1 MGSPSP
7 VLPPVSFQGTEVGN
21 RVGTGTGTG
30 VPRARIGP
38 STGNGEWPRSGH
50 HVNSGDE
57 CKESGPKCPESPLSH
72 SSHEPLQKVA
82 NQMSAQC
89 TTKYDSS

>member
-1 MGSPSP
+1 MGTPSP

-21 RVGTGTGTG
+21 RVGTGTG
-30 VPRARIGP
+30 VPGARIGP

-57 CKESGPKCPESPLSH
+57 CKGSRTQVSRVPSIPQVP
-72 SSHEPLQKVA
+72 
-82 NQMSAQC
+82 
-89 TTKYDSS
+89 